1 MLQLSTDLIEIQP
14 YMETTLQ
21 IVDIVFSIVTIIT
34 EIVLV
39 VVFVALQVFF
49 ILDKRRERKE
59 LIKKTSEDE
68 KYVMRSEVSST
79 VSLFNELQYKLV
91 QCKNQKLQKSKV

>member
-1 MLQLSTDLIEIQP
+1 
-14 YMETTLQ
+14 METTLQ
-21 IVDIVFSIVTIIT
+21 IVYIVFSIVTIIT

-79 VSLFNELQYKLV
+79 VSLFN
-91 QCKNQKLQKSKV
+91 